1 MTYSRMIQ
9 EQDDSAISFNRM
21 IFISLLIHTVVLS
34 IIFFSPSLP
43 SPRWTFG
50 PVYSVNL
57 VGSSEVFQGQKSATA
72 FSREINQTIP
82 TDRSSISKK
91 HLDTVPSVPIKRID
105 IQKKQL
111 SNVDRAIE
119 DIRKKVGSSASA
131 PNSQAQSGRGDNS
144 ESGGEMNAY
153 YTLIWS
159 RIKGKWALP
168 QGILPRENVEA
179 VIQAKILK
187 NGSVADLG
195 FEKHS
200 GNRYFDESA
209 MKAIKK
215 ASPFPPLPQWIKD
228 NSIAVGIRFHSSE
241 FK

>member
-1 MTYSRMIQ
+1 MTYRGMIKD
-9 EQDDSAISFNRM
+9 QDGNDISFNRM
-21 IFISLLIHTVVLS
+21 IFLSLLVHTIVLT

-50 PVYSVNL
+50 PVYSVSL
-57 VGSSEVFQGQKSATA
+57 IGSSEFFQGQKTATA
-72 FSREINQTIP
+72 FSKSVNETIP
-82 TDRSSISKK
+82 SDHTAILKRRHDAI
-91 HLDTVPSVPIKRID
+91 PSVPIRRID
-105 IQKKQL
+105 VPKKQM
-111 SNVDRAIE
+111 SSVDKAID
-119 DIRKKVGSSASA
+119 DIRKKVGSSASET
-131 PNSQAQSGRGDNS
+131 NSQAQSSQNNA

-168 QGILPRENVEA
+168 QGILPKTNIEA
-179 VIQAKILK
+179 IIQARILK
-187 NGSVADLG
+187 NGAVVDLG

-215 ASPFPPLPQWIKD
+215 ASPFPPLPQWVRD

-241 FK
+241 FR